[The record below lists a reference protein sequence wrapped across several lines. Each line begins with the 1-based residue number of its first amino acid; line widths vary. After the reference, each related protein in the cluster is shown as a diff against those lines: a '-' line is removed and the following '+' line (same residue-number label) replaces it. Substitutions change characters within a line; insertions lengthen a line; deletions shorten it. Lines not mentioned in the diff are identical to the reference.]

1 MRAIILRIFGQM
13 WNDKRSLAL
22 ILFAP
27 ILLMT
32 LMYLVFG
39 ESSYVPKVAALGLPQ
54 QMTAELEKQDIKLEI
69 TKDTPDSLLKDRL
82 ADGVLYIE
90 DGQLRL
96 KMYEPDS
103 VKSQK
108 ITKAVSEALK
118 KFSPASQEM
127 KVSFLLGDADAK
139 LFDRL
144 AYVFLGIVSFM
155 FVFLISG
162 ISFIRERTLGTM
174 ERFMLTPIRRFTV
187 VTGYVLGFGFFAIL
201 QSVLVVL
208 YAKYVLDITVGGSLF
223 YVMLIMV
230 LLSFVA
236 VTAGAVVSVFA
247 NNEFQVVQFIPLVI
261 VPQIFFSGL
270 IPVETLPYSLDKLAY
285 VMPVYYAC
293 HALKDVLLGT
303 GGFTEIW
310 IDCLILLGFV
320 LVLMIANVLLLKRY
334 RTI

>member
-13 WNDKRSLAL
+13 RNDKRSLAL

-27 ILLMT
+27 VLLMT

-39 ESSYVPKVAALGLPQ
+39 ESSYVPTVAALGLPQ
-54 QMTAELEKQDIKLEI
+54 QMAAELQKQDIKLEI
-69 TKDTPDSLLKDRL
+69 TEDTPDSLLKDRL
-82 ADGVLYIE
+82 ADGVLYLE
-90 DGQLRL
+90 EGQLRL

-103 VKSQK
+103 VKLQK
-108 ITKAVSEALK
+108 ITKAISGALK
-118 KFSPASQEM
+118 KFSPVSQEI

-174 ERFMLTPIRRFTV
+174 ERFMLTPIRRLTV
-187 VTGYVLGFGFFAIL
+187 VTGYVLGFGFFAVL
-201 QSVLVVL
+201 QSILVVL
-208 YAKYVLDITVGGSLF
+208 YAKYILDITIGGSLI

-270 IPVETLPYSLDKLAY
+270 IPVDTLPYSLDKLAY
-285 VMPVYYAC
+285 GMPVYYAC
-293 HALKDVLLGT
+293 HALKDVLFGV
-303 GGFTEIW
+303 GGLAEIW
-310 IDCLILLGFV
+310 TDCLILLGFV
-320 LVLMIANVLLLKRY
+320 LMLMIINVLLLKRY